1 MTPAHALRSTKRAS
15 TCSVARARTGTH
27 ACERV
32 HACMHSAS
40 SPGGLRCVCAAG
52 IIARTRPA
60 GESRKNCSAGRQCVW
75 PCPRAGERHRTHA
88 HNRHEASERAR
99 GRETCS
105 TAACKSQWPARVKF
119 AHARAGA
126 RARTHCPICRC
137 TAIPGGGEPW
147 SYVQGVRAGEST
159 EKSAQASI
167 RQRSAAFVALF
178 AHAQRFRQPPP
189 GPETA
194 GAPRTDPGLVRR
206 PVASCPRRAAEARR
220 GHARARRQNTPATLL
235 MRGPRR
241 VQRSN
246 GHGGQ
251 RMAAGNARHARPRG
265 LDLARPLQRIR
276 TRPAPPRGAPCRDS
290 APPSRPLSRG
300 CRPMWSVS
308 KRFRPI

>member
-147 SYVQGVRAGEST
+147 SYVQRVRAGEST
-159 EKSAQASI
+159 GEIGAGKYSSALCSVRCTFRPRPAV
-167 RQRSAAFVALF
+167 SAAASRPGDGGCPTHRPRSG
-178 AHAQRFRQPPP
+178 ATARRQLPAARR
-189 GPETA
+189 G
-194 GAPRTDPGLVRR
+194 GAPR
-206 PVASCPRRAAEARR
+206 
-220 GHARARRQNTPATLL
+220 ARAGSPAKHTRNSAYAWPPARPEEQRARGTTDGGGERTTRTPARLRPGKAATTHTHKASAAA
-235 MRGPRR
+235 
-241 VQRSN
+241 RSA
-246 GHGGQ
+246 
-251 RMAAGNARHARPRG
+251 MP
-265 LDLARPLQRIR
+265 
-276 TRPAPPRGAPCRDS
+276 
-290 APPSRPLSRG
+290 
-300 CRPMWSVS
+300 
-308 KRFRPI
+308 

>member
-1 MTPAHALRSTKRAS
+1 MRAPEPERGRTARSAAAPPYRV
-15 TCSVARARTGTH
+15 VA
-27 ACERV
+27 
-32 HACMHSAS
+32 
-40 SPGGLRCVCAAG
+40 SPGATFREC
-52 IIARTRPA
+52 
-60 GESRKNCSAGRQCVW
+60 GR
-75 PCPRAGERHRTHA
+75 
-88 HNRHEASERAR
+88 ERAR
-99 GRETCS
+99 
-105 TAACKSQWPARVKF
+105 
-119 AHARAGA
+119 
-126 RARTHCPICRC
+126 
-137 TAIPGGGEPW
+137 
-147 SYVQGVRAGEST
+147 

-206 PVASCPRRAAEARR
+206 PVANCPRRAAEARR

-235 MRGPRR
+235 KRGPRR

-276 TRPAPPRGAPCRDS
+276 TRPAPPRGAPCRES
-290 APPSRPLSRG
+290 APRPVPYRG
-300 CRPMWSVS
+300 VAGPMWSVS